1 MRDRISRRRQ
11 KQSRGAVLIETG
23 LILIAFMFML
33 MGAFDFAQ
41 FFFVHQAIVDRART
55 AARWGAV
62 TDPTNASAIQN
73 MVLYNQSTVPDGSTS
88 GIFGLTS
95 AMVTASTTGSGTDD
109 YRLIVTIANY
119 PLQMISPIIGGS
131 YMGAYIRISI
141 PLGLTS

>member
-23 LILIAFMFML
+23 LVLIAFIFML

-62 TDPTNASAIQN
+62 TDPTNSSAIQN
-73 MVLYNQSTVPDGSTS
+73 MVLYNQSTVPAGSTS

-95 AMVTASTTGSGTDD
+95 AMVTASTTDSGTD
-109 YRLIVTIANY
+109 N
-119 PLQMISPIIGGS
+119 
-131 YMGAYIRISI
+131 
-141 PLGLTS
+141 

>member
-62 TDPTNASAIQN
+62 TDPTNSSAIQN
-73 MVLYNQSTVPDGSTS
+73 MVLYNQTTAPAGATS
-88 GIFGLTS
+88 GLFGLTADEVS
-95 AMVTASTTGSGTDD
+95 VSTQGSGTDD

-119 PLQMISPIIGGS
+119 PVQMISPFIAGTH
-131 YMGAYIRISI
+131 MGAYIRISI